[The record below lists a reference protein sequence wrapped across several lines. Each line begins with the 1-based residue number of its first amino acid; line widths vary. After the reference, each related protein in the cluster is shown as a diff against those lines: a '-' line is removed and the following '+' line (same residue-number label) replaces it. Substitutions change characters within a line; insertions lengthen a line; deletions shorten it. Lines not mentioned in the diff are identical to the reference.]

1 MIVALSGSHST
12 GKSTLLEMFKNLE
25 GVTCIPSV
33 TRKTISAEER
43 KVDGVQ
49 DLNTAQLSMLDSIC
63 DVMEDIVSMNLLEPN
78 HIFILDRCVFD
89 FLAYTRCF
97 AKRGKV
103 SEETLKTIEAS
114 TKQLSSYL
122 DLVVYLGIEFDIV
135 DDGVRSLDE
144 ILRKEVDQEIR
155 KELEQSS
162 VEHIKLTG
170 SVDERFRDL
179 QEKLSRLRG

>member
-49 DLNTAQLSMLDSIC
+49 DLNTAQLSMLDNIC

-97 AKRGKV
+97 AKKGLV
-103 SEETLKTIEAS
+103 SEECLNTVEKVC
-114 TKQLSSYL
+114 KDYWKYY
-122 DLVVYLGIEFDIV
+122 DLVCYLGIEFPIV
-135 DDGVRSLDE
+135 ADGVRSEDE
-144 ILRKEVDQEIR
+144 DLRKQVDSEIFKQILWNKVR
-155 KELEQSS
+155 AIQLSGTVLQRVS
-162 VEHIKLTG
+162 
-170 SVDERFRDL
+170 DL
-179 QEKLSRLRG
+179 QNAVNSVYL

>member
-1 MIVALSGSHST
+1 M
-12 GKSTLLEMFKNLE
+12 
-25 GVTCIPSV
+25 
-33 TRKTISAEER
+33 
-43 KVDGVQ
+43 
-49 DLNTAQLSMLDSIC
+49 
-63 DVMEDIVSMNLLEPN
+63 
-78 HIFILDRCVFD
+78 
-89 FLAYTRCF
+89 
-97 AKRGKV
+97 
-103 SEETLKTIEAS
+103 
-114 TKQLSSYL
+114 
-122 DLVVYLGIEFDIV
+122 YLGIEFDIV